1 MNRHAISLWTL
12 LLANAALA
20 AVLGFGLAISPGLVL
35 GLFPAAVKPGSVAL
49 LQGIGFLLFGMSL
62 SLWTLVD
69 IRRTDTLSRVAKIV
83 AVGLVFS
90 WVTLLQISR
99 GATSPSSDIHVFV
112 FVGLC
117 LIGTG
122 FFVVISKR
130 ARDGPRALDPAGES
144 AAQQERRRLARDL
157 HDSIKQQL
165 FSIKLSSAAAEERW
179 ESDPGGARAALVDV
193 RRSAHA
199 AMVEMQA
206 MLSQLR
212 PEPLATAGLVEALR
226 EQCEAL
232 GYRSGIPVRFEIGDL
247 PPDDRLPDST
257 RENLFRIA
265 QEALS
270 NVARHARAREVE
282 VRLGKVEQDGAPAL
296 LLQVRDDGQGF
307 DAAGQSAGM
316 GLRNMRERLEAVH
329 GTLEI
334 RSAPGEGT
342 KVRARAPLTTPE
354 APGDPILTMGK
365 MVVDTPVV
373 MITLVLLA
381 SRPSLA
387 FALFALASALLVT
400 STVAKA
406 VAKPGVGSA
415 ASLRL
420 RLSGYQHRFLLLA
433 LAFWLTCA
441 IVPTLEVPNPSY
453 GWLAVPLYW
462 LDRCVQVVSPVL
474 LLFALRE
481 AWSFFRLRRS
491 MDGPWSELGLPIWFF
506 GLMLLVLLVSLPFLF
521 LVPDPWA
528 VARAG
533 MVSYVI
539 LYLGWQ
545 LRAAS

>member
-20 AVLGFGLAISPGLVL
+20 ALLGLGLAFSPQGVL
-35 GLFPAAVKPGSVAL
+35 GLFPAAVKPSPLAL
-49 LQGIGFLLFGMSL
+49 LQAIGFLLFGISL

-69 IRRTDTLSRVAKIV
+69 VRRTDTLSRVAKIIAIALLFAWLAPLLV
-83 AVGLVFS
+83 WRGETRPNSAVDLFMLLG
-90 WVTLLQISR
+90 TLLIGVGGFKIISMTA
-99 GATSPSSDIHVFV
+99 GGGS
-112 FVGLC
+112 
-117 LIGTG
+117 
-122 FFVVISKR
+122 
-130 ARDGPRALDPAGES
+130 RALDPAGES
-144 AAQQERRRLARDL
+144 AAQQERKRLARDL

-179 ESDPGGARAALVDV
+179 ESDPGGARAALADV

-270 NVARHARAREVE
+270 NVAHHARARTVE
-282 VRLGKVEQDGAPAL
+282 VRLEKTEQDGAPAL

-307 DAAGQSAGM
+307 DPAGQSAGM
-316 GLRNMRERLEAVH
+316 GLRNMRERLEAVN
-329 GTLEI
+329 GRLEV

-342 KVRARAPLTTPE
+342 EVRACTPLTPPK
-354 APGDPILTMGK
+354 APGDPIRTMGK
-365 MVVDTPVV
+365 MMVDTPVV
-373 MITLVLLA
+373 MVFLVLLA
-381 SRPSLA
+381 STPSLA
-387 FALFALASALLVT
+387 FALFAIASALMVT
-400 STVAKA
+400 SAVAKA

-420 RLSGYQHRFLLLA
+420 RLAGHQHRFLLLA

-441 IVPTLEVPNPSY
+441 VVPTLEVPNPLY
-453 GWLAVPLYW
+453 GWFAVPLYW
-462 LDRCVQVVSPVL
+462 LDKGVQVISPVL

-491 MDGPWSELGLPIWFF
+491 MGGPWSEPGLPVWFF
-506 GLMLLVLLVSLPFLF
+506 ALMLLILLVSLPLLF
-521 LVPDPWA
+521 LVPDPWD

-533 MVSYVI
+533 MLSYAI
-539 LYLGWQ
+539 LYMGWL